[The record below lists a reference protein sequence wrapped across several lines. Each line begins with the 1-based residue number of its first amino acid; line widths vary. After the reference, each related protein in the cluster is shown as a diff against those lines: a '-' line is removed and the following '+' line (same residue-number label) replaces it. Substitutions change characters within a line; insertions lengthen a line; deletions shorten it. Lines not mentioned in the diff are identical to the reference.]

1 VTIRRA
7 NDAELEIIND
17 TIPQLFKE
25 SITTTCVLT
34 EEAMRAMSQRL
45 KAQGA
50 TYYVL
55 VENGQFKGFMLL
67 DQVEDIFS
75 QQVYGFIYELFVFNS
90 YRRQGVAQKLID
102 FAKIFFKEQG
112 VDEIRLNV
120 FAENNAKLLYEK
132 VGFYDSQITMKMD
145 LEK

>member
-1 VTIRRA
+1 MTIKRA

-34 EEAMRAMSQRL
+34 DEAMRTMSQRL

-67 DQVEDIFS
+67 DQGEDILS
-75 QQVYGFIYELFVFNS
+75 QQVYGFIYELFVFKS
-90 YRRQGVAQKLID
+90 FRRQGVAQNLID

-132 VGFYDSQITMKMD
+132 VGFHDSRIIMKMD